1 MLIFTAGVQLAGSFS
16 ISRQHVAKVTD
27 ADVDCLAQRPLGVS
41 ETGVYPPYQKAL
53 LRGKMMINHHI
64 CWVHYFQ
71 TQPFQKS
78 SIPHESVFFSWLL
91 YSSLRWRYQ
100 HGHWGHLFLK
110 ENRSWD
116 LKDRTIGA
124 GQRCRHGWPQA
135 AWQKNTDLWRFSL
148 APIFFTNAWFRLWS
162 MRDFRDFL
170 QDIIFLITTR
180 VFLWFPMVFLW
191 FPMVFLWFSY
201 GFPMVFLWFSYG
213 FPMVFLWF
221 SCGFPMV
228 FLWFS
233 HGFPM
238 VFLWVFLWFSYGFP
252 VVFLWFSYGFPMVFP
267 WFSHG
272 FPMVFLWFSYG
283 FPMVFLWFSHGFP
296 MVFLWFSSG
305 FPLVFLW
312 FSYGFPIVFLWFSYG
327 FPMVFLWFPVHF
339 PMGFL
344 YAPGVGHGSH
354 LAGPSTGRCGAPD
367 VSPSG
372 LGHRS
377 LWETGCPTRWGAV
390 GSPSMRTGWGE
401 PHDFFLRFFFDHLR
415 IFLWES
421 WGEDCFNIV
430 FHKRWERKLP
440 REVVRIGILFYL
452 ILAALN
458 NPRDGFLSSEGQHL
472 HFGWWISPF
481 LSIEPWFFW
490 VNQQTTQHFLLL
502 QPQLFATV
510 LKLPIFILQ

>member
-27 ADVDCLAQRPLGVS
+27 ADVDCLAQRHLGVS

-201 GFPMVFLWFSYG
+201 GFPSN
-213 FPMVFLWF
+213 
-221 SCGFPMV
+221 S
-228 FLWFS
+228 
-233 HGFPM
+233 
-238 VFLWVFLWFSYGFP
+238 
-252 VVFLWFSYGFPMVFP
+252 
-267 WFSHG
+267 
-272 FPMVFLWFSYG
+272 
-283 FPMVFLWFSHGFP
+283 
-296 MVFLWFSSG
+296 
-305 FPLVFLW
+305 
-312 FSYGFPIVFLWFSYG
+312 
-327 FPMVFLWFPVHF
+327 
-339 PMGFL
+339 
-344 YAPGVGHGSH
+344 
-354 LAGPSTGRCGAPD
+354 
-367 VSPSG
+367 
-372 LGHRS
+372 
-377 LWETGCPTRWGAV
+377 
-390 GSPSMRTGWGE
+390 
-401 PHDFFLRFFFDHLR
+401 
-415 IFLWES
+415 
-421 WGEDCFNIV
+421 
-430 FHKRWERKLP
+430 
-440 REVVRIGILFYL
+440 
-452 ILAALN
+452 
-458 NPRDGFLSSEGQHL
+458 Q
-472 HFGWWISPF
+472 
-481 LSIEPWFFW
+481 
-490 VNQQTTQHFLLL
+490 
-502 QPQLFATV
+502 
-510 LKLPIFILQ
+510 